1 MYLRRVFRRRI
12 FDPSVENCRC
22 SHDRKKNI
30 AKMGNCPDITIWT
43 PVFVVV
49 VVIVQVVLVLVAI
62 LFVVIVAVVVLVVV
76 VLVVVFLSQKSLN
89 VSKF

>member
-49 VVIVQVVLVLVAI
+49 VVIVQVVLV
-62 LFVVIVAVVVLVVV
+62 AVVVLVVV